1 MARITEMT
9 NGRGS
14 PSEVFSTNILQL
26 EKKKEKKTTLFKKL
40 AIFAAVLCV
49 FFMLATVALAITLG
63 IKMRAFQDLD
73 ESTPAP
79 TPSRGIPS
87 PLLEKIYPTSGS
99 GNLKCSMES
108 EWPKPSGSM
117 HAKYKRAAIATD
129 HGYCS
134 EIGRNV
140 LFRGGNAVDSAI
152 ASLLCIGVMNPQ
164 SSGLGGGFQMTIFN
178 ATTQRCMVLDARET
192 APSGADAEMFVNTPL
207 TSDNGSVFGYRS
219 IAVPGELHGYFT
231 AFTNHGSGK
240 VTWESLFEPAI
251 ALARDGFPVSSNLA
265 MVLQKLEAR
274 ISQDEDMRRVFFDK
288 RTNKPYEEGDIMK
301 RQRLAETL
309 SELATAS
316 DPIKLFY
323 RGGIAQTIS
332 AEITEKGGLITAEDL
347 AAYETAA
354 IDTPL
359 ESESLPGDLV
369 VCGPPPPSSFAVAQ
383 AIISVMSEFY
393 RNESTVDLN
402 DPLIYHRLIEI
413 EKFAYAQ
420 RTKLGDIKF
429 VKDAQELSQNMTT
442 PAFAK
447 WVAKMIKDTAQP
459 QEYYSRDLTA
469 QVPDHGTAHVSAL
482 DHEGNAVSVTSTI
495 NQLLGSNRIS
505 PTLGILWNDQMDD
518 FSTPGQPNG
527 FGFAPSPANFIAP
540 GKKPMSS
547 MSPAIVYDKRESKV
561 KMVVGASGGSRIIS
575 AVAQTV
581 IRTLLFNQTVK
592 EAVDAPRIHNQFAPY
607 VTEYEE
613 KTPKSLVN
621 VLIDTYKQEGMN
633 QVQKQA
639 SVVQALV
646 HEEDG
651 FIHGNSDFRRQTAT
665 YPAGF

>member
-1 MARITEMT
+1 MCRCL
-9 NGRGS
+9 R
-14 PSEVFSTNILQL
+14 
-26 EKKKEKKTTLFKKL
+26 LFKKL
-40 AIFAAVLCV
+40 SVFAAVLCV
-49 FFMLATVALAITLG
+49 FFMLATVALAIMLG

-73 ESTPAP
+73 ELTPALI
-79 TPSRGIPS
+79 SGQGIPS
-87 PLLEKIYPTSGS
+87 PLLEEVYSTSGS
-99 GNLKCSMES
+99 ANGNLKCGMES
-108 EWPKPSGSM
+108 EWPRPSGSL

-265 MVLQKLEAR
+265 MVLQKLEAQ
-274 ISQDEDMRRVFFDK
+274 IGQDEDMRRVFFDK

-309 SELATAS
+309 RKLATAS

-323 RGGIAQTIS
+323 K
-332 AEITEKGGLITAEDL
+332 EITGKGGLITVDDL
-347 AAYETAA
+347 AAYETRI
-354 IDTPL
+354 IDNPL
-359 ESESLPGDLV
+359 DPGDLV
-369 VCGPPPPSSFAVAQ
+369 VCGPPPPSSFAVSQ
-383 AIISVMSEFY
+383 AIINVMSEFY
-393 RNESTVDLN
+393 RSESAVDLN
-402 DPLIYHRLIEI
+402 DPLVYHRLIEI
-413 EKFAYAQ
+413 EKFA
-420 RTKLGDIKF
+420 T
-429 VKDAQELSQNMTT
+429 
-442 PAFAK
+442 FAK

-495 NQLLGSNRIS
+495 NLLLGSNRIS

-518 FSTPGQPNG
+518 FSTPGKPNA
-527 FGFAPSPANFIAP
+527 FGFAPSPTNFIAP
-540 GKKPMSS
+540 GTSIRSKKEQAVLGKKPMSS

-613 KTPKSLVN
+613 NIPKSLIN

-633 QVQKQA
+633 PVQKQA

-646 HEEDG
+646 HEKDG

-665 YPAGF
+665 YPGGF

>member
-1 MARITEMT
+1 MCRCL
-9 NGRGS
+9 R
-14 PSEVFSTNILQL
+14 
-26 EKKKEKKTTLFKKL
+26 LFKKL
-40 AIFAAVLCV
+40 SVFAAVLCV
-49 FFMLATVALAITLG
+49 FFMLATVALAIMLG

-73 ESTPAP
+73 ELTPALI
-79 TPSRGIPS
+79 SGQGIPS
-87 PLLEKIYPTSGS
+87 PLLEEVYSTSGS
-99 GNLKCSMES
+99 ANGNLKCGMES
-108 EWPKPSGSM
+108 EWPRPSGSL

-265 MVLQKLEAR
+265 MVLQKLEAQ
-274 ISQDEDMRRVFFDK
+274 IGQDEDMRRVFFDK

-309 SELATAS
+309 RKLATAS

-323 RGGIAQTIS
+323 K
-332 AEITEKGGLITAEDL
+332 EITGKGGLITVDDL
-347 AAYETAA
+347 AAYETRI
-354 IDTPL
+354 IDNPL
-359 ESESLPGDLV
+359 DPGDLV
-369 VCGPPPPSSFAVAQ
+369 VCGPPPPSSFAVSQ
-383 AIISVMSEFY
+383 AIINVMSEFY
-393 RNESTVDLN
+393 RSESAVDLN
-402 DPLIYHRLIEI
+402 DPLVYHRLIEI

-442 PAFAK
+442 PYDNHTTNQFILS
-447 WVAKMIKDTAQP
+447 VKDTAQP

-495 NQLLGSNRIS
+495 NLLLGSNRIS

-518 FSTPGQPNG
+518 FSTPGKPNA
-527 FGFAPSPANFIAP
+527 FGFAPSPTNFIAP
-540 GKKPMSS
+540 GTSIRSKKEQAVLGKKPMSS

-561 KMVVGASGGSRIIS
+561 KVFFRVVYCRLPSTQLKMVVGASGGSRIIS

-613 KTPKSLVN
+613 NIPKSLIN

-633 QVQKQA
+633 PVQKQA

-646 HEEDG
+646 HEKDG

-665 YPAGF
+665 YPGGF